1 MEYVGYGVY
10 GVWGIWGT
18 GDMGYGVKYRV
29 MWWWAYIFNTR
40 KWKIRNKMLGGRK
53 SRGMGYGVWDV
64 WGMVYGVNGVYGVWV
79 VYGVWGVYGV

>member
-18 GDMGYGVKYRV
+18 GDMVFGVKYRV

-64 WGMVYGVNGVYGVWV
+64 WGTVYMG
-79 VYGVWGVYGV
+79 